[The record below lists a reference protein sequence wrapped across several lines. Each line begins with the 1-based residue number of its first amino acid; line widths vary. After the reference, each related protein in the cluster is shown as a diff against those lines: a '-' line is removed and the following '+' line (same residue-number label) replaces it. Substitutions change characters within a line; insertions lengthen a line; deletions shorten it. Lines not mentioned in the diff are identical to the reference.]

1 VKAKKSDAAKMTKHG
16 FLDKIK
22 NTAASTIDSSKTP
35 AGDKLQIGIDN
46 KEKSA
51 GKWDA
56 LKDDFMMKPKK
67 VSGQNVR

>member
-1 VKAKKSDAAKMTKHG
+1 MATKSSESSKLTKHG

-22 NTAASTIDSSKTP
+22 SAAATMDSKKNEEKSKVNKSG
-35 AGDKLQIGIDN
+35 GDK
-46 KEKSA
+46 ST

-67 VSGQNVR
+67 VSEHTAGW

>member
-1 VKAKKSDAAKMTKHG
+1 MTKHG

-22 NTAASTIDSSKTP
+22 STAATIIATKRKPDDDNRSGPTP
-35 AGDKLQIGIDN
+35 TN
-46 KEKSA
+46 KAS

-67 VSGQNVR
+67 VRSTSPVVSFCSCVFNR

>member
-1 VKAKKSDAAKMTKHG
+1 VKSRKSDATKMTKHG

-22 NTAASTIDSSKTP
+22 NTAATMDSSKTSVE
-35 AGDKLQIGIDN
+35 DKLKSGTDS
-46 KEKSA
+46 KEKST

-67 VSGQNVR
+67 VSDQYEL